1 MTDPKML
8 LIMAPLLAIPVVWR
22 IRRDF
27 NFQRIASGRF
37 RLRMIL
43 MSLLTVVVTI
53 FLTMAQ
59 PLLMALTWAISL
71 SLLGLS
77 LRLTVYE
84 SRPDGLWFRTNPW
97 VGGTLILLFLGR
109 MGYRLYQIAG
119 SGALDAMANGDPT
132 GQLGRSPL
140 SWMIALLLLSYH
152 AMYYIMVTRRAAGW
166 SDNSSAGDI

>member
-8 LIMAPLLAIPVVWR
+8 LIMAPLLAIPVVRR
-22 IRRDF
+22 IQRDF

-59 PLLMALTWAISL
+59 PLLMVLTWAISL

-119 SGALDAMANGDPT
+119 SGALDAVANGDST
-132 GQLGRSPL
+132 VQLGRSPL

-152 AMYYIMVTRRAAGW
+152 AMYYVMVTRRASGRFRF
-166 SDNSSAGDI
+166 